1 VQDPLQI
8 YYSASL
14 FTPTASPVR
23 TQVGNGV
30 PRWMQKL
37 PKVDKHW
44 RSPLALTTGSRVMAV
59 GFVPGGDRL
68 VSASEGGTIRVWDI
82 YTGRIL
88 TQREL
93 LSRIEAAKFSAD
105 CKLLAS
111 VDERKLTLWDVLSG
125 QEKHVLGGR
134 GEVEEPHSLVFS
146 PDGKRLAWYTGD
158 RLHRHDW
165 HIENP
170 LILYD
175 SEKGSCLKKH
185 YVSSISYAV
194 FSPDGGQLA
203 FFVYSKVLLG
213 YTKSENKPKKLGKL
227 VLVSET
233 VCSETACSF
242 VTAAYFPDG
251 KQLIASWKQYA
262 GTQFAVG
269 LWNTESGQLIKKL
282 TNPASMV
289 VAAAFSPDC
298 TLLALTGS
306 KYGAAILDVESG
318 DMERL
323 LIPERVLR
331 DLAWQ
336 QNFILFSPDYKQVAA
351 FARETVRVWSIRARN
366 EHETVV
372 GHGNAVTAMELSPNG
387 RQLASASNDMM
398 IKLWDPF
405 SGKETKR
412 LSGHTGPITAM
423 TFSPDGVDLVT
434 ASADETIRFWN
445 TISGEEVAKLSRYG
459 RGINTIAS
467 SPNGTQL
474 LWASPEGGV
483 RLCEISWRRSRK
495 YGGRGILRLTKK
507 PKRLE
512 GITSPVTTV
521 AFSVNGEQQ
530 AFGSEDGIV
539 RLRNNASKKFT
550 LLEGH
555 SARISAVAFLP
566 DGKQLTVASS
576 DKAVTLWDI
585 ISGLQLQKVTLLA
598 PLSSLKIS
606 SDGQSMET
614 DRGTFN
620 LPAFFSGSQQSGQNP
635 PGNIFFAV
643 EWIYRGSQR
652 LLWLPHEYRGRCWV
666 VRGNLVVIGQEL
678 GAVIFL
684 EFRDEVVD

>member
-1 VQDPLQI
+1 MQDPLQI
-8 YYSASL
+8 YYSTTVFAPAASL
-14 FTPTASPVR
+14 VR
-23 TQVGNGV
+23 TQVGHGV

-37 PKVDKHW
+37 PKVDDHW
-44 RSPLALTTGSRVMAV
+44 RSPLALTTGSMVVAV
-59 GFVPGGDRL
+59 GFVPGGNRL
-68 VSASEGGTIRVWDI
+68 VSVSEGGTIKVWDI

-88 TQREL
+88 SQREL
-93 LSRIEAAKFSAD
+93 SSRISAGARFSAD

-111 VDERKLTLWDVLSG
+111 AFYKSLTLYDVLSG
-125 QEKHVLGGR
+125 EKKHVLTGR
-134 GEVEEPHSLVFS
+134 GRTLHSPVFS
-146 PDGKRLAWYTGD
+146 PDGKRLAWYIGD
-158 RLHRHDW
+158 RHDW
-165 HIENP
+165 HINDR
-170 LILYD
+170 LIVSD
-175 SEKGSCLKKH
+175 SEKGSCLRE
-185 YVSSISYAV
+185 YDVPFISYAV
-194 FSPDGGQLA
+194 FSPDSRQLA
-203 FFVYSKVLLG
+203 FFVNSKVLVWD
-213 YTKSENKPKKLGKL
+213 TTSEKKLKKL
-227 VLVSET
+227 EKPPFLVSET
-233 VCSETACSF
+233 VDSF

-251 KQLIASWKQYA
+251 KQLIAFWGQYG
-262 GTQFAVG
+262 GTCSTVG

-282 TNPASMV
+282 TNPARMV
-289 VAAAFSPDC
+289 DAAAFSPDC
-298 TLLALTGS
+298 TLLALFGS
-306 KYGAAILDVESG
+306 KYGAALWNLESG

-323 LIPERVLR
+323 SIPEGVSRR
-331 DLAWQ
+331 YSR
-336 QNFILFSPDYKQVAA
+336 FMLFSPDRKQLATFLNEDVI
-351 FARETVRVWSIRARN
+351 VWNIRARN
-366 EHETVV
+366 EHDNFL
-372 GHGNAVTAMELSPNG
+372 GHGNAVTAIELSPNG
-387 RQLASASNDMM
+387 KQLASASNDMM
-398 IKLWDPF
+398 IKLWDPY

-434 ASADETIRFWN
+434 ASADDTIRFWN

-459 RGINTIAS
+459 RAINTIAF

-507 PKRLE
+507 PKKLE

-521 AFSVNGEQQ
+521 AFSVDGEQQ

-566 DGKQLTVASS
+566 DGKQLAVASS
-576 DKAVTLWDI
+576 DKAVALWDI
-585 ISGLQLQKVTLLA
+585 MSGLQLQKVMLLA

-614 DRGTFN
+614 DRGTLK
-620 LPAFFSGSQQSGQNP
+620 LPGFSSSSQQSWQKP
-635 PGNIFFAV
+635 SENIFFAG

-678 GAVIFL
+678 GAVTFL

>member
-93 LSRIEAAKFSAD
+93 SSRIEAARFSAD
-105 CKLLAS
+105 CKLLAE
-111 VDERKLTLWDVLSG
+111 VGYRKLTLWDVASG
-125 QEKHVLGGR
+125 QKIHVLALRGRPGGT
-134 GEVEEPHSLVFS
+134 PHSPVFS

-158 RLHRHDW
+158 RQYSDR
-165 HIENP
+165 
-170 LILYD
+170 LILCD
-175 SEKGSCLKKH
+175 PEKGSCFKE
-185 YVSSISYAV
+185 YDVAFISYAV
-194 FSPDGGQLA
+194 FSPDGRQLA
-203 FFVYSKVLLG
+203 FFVNSRVLVLD
-213 YTKSENKPKKLGKL
+213 TTSEMKPKKLGKSPFL
-227 VLVSET
+227 ISQPDCT
-233 VCSETACSF
+233 F

-251 KQLIASWKQYA
+251 KQLIASWGQDG
-262 GTQFAVG
+262 GTCSAVE
-269 LWNTESGQLIKKL
+269 LWNTESGQLIKELK
-282 TNPASMV
+282 NPAFLLH
-289 VAAAFSPDC
+289 AAAFSPDC
-298 TLLALTGS
+298 TLLALSGS
-306 KYGAAILDVESG
+306 ECGAALWNLESG

-323 LIPERVLR
+323 SKPGAVLYQGQR
-331 DLAWQ
+331 RQ
-336 QNFILFSPDYKQVAA
+336 EFMLFSSDYKQLAA
-351 FARETVRVWSIRARN
+351 FSHETVRVWSIRARN
-366 EHETVV
+366 EHETFV

-387 RQLASASNDMM
+387 RQLASASDDMM
-398 IKLWDPF
+398 IKLWDPY

-434 ASADETIRFWN
+434 ASADDTIRFWN
-445 TISGEEVAKLSRYG
+445 TISGEEVAKLGRYG
-459 RGINTIAS
+459 RAINTIAF

-474 LWASPEGGV
+474 LWTSPEGGV
-483 RLCEISWRRSRK
+483 RLCEISWRRSRI

-507 PKRLE
+507 PKKLE
-512 GITSPVTTV
+512 GVTSPFTTV
-521 AFSVNGEQQ
+521 AFSVDGEQQ

-566 DGKQLTVASS
+566 DGKQLAVASS

-620 LPAFFSGSQQSGQNP
+620 LPGFFSSSQQSGQNP
-635 PGNIFFAV
+635 PGNIFFAG

-678 GAVIFL
+678 GAVTFL